1 MFTQGN
7 ERSRTLVAL
16 PDAASR
22 RNLRKIIQ
30 DAGYTHCREVG
41 TLPELAEKLATAEI
55 DMVITTLNDRGWD
68 SSPIIKKIRRGNLG
82 NPFIIIMVML
92 DDPSPSV
99 VNRVVNCGADD
110 LLLAPW
116 LDRLVLGR
124 LETLLH
130 GRKRFLVTHDY
141 VGPER
146 RNQQRPGAGTAPT
159 LEVPNP
165 MHWMTVVNGKREHLN
180 QAVVMSREDLNRSR
194 IKTCGGQLRFLAD
207 RVVAN
212 FAANGHAAI
221 IADIQIMLD
230 AAEELTFRAADT
242 DFAPAIELANGL
254 KTLCERLAREER
266 TARAAEVGVLPQ
278 LADAVLM
285 AIYNSEPEP
294 LPERLRDIV

>member
-1 MFTQGN
+1 LFTKGN
-7 ERSRTLVAL
+7 EKSRTLVAL

-22 RNLRKIIQ
+22 RSLRKIIQ
-30 DAGYTHCREVG
+30 EAGYTHCREVG
-41 TLPELAEKLATAEI
+41 SLPELADKLAGGEV
-55 DMVITTLNDRGWD
+55 DMLITTMNERGWD
-68 SSPIIKKIRRGNLG
+68 SGDLIRRVRRGALG

-92 DDPSPSV
+92 DDPSPNV

-146 RNQQRPGAGTAPT
+146 RSQQRPGAQAAPAMD
-159 LEVPNP
+159 VPNP
-165 MHWMTVVNGKREHLN
+165 MHWLTVVGGKREHLD
-180 QAVVMSREDLNRSR
+180 QAIAHSREDLNCSR
-194 IKTCGGQLRFLAD
+194 IKSCGSQLRFLAD

-221 IADIQIMLD
+221 IGDIQVMLA
-230 AAEELTFRAADT
+230 AAEELAHRAVDT
-242 DFAPAIELANGL
+242 DFAPAIELAEGL
-254 KTLCERLAREER
+254 KTLCQRLVREER
-266 TARAAEVGVLPQ
+266 AARAAEVGVLPQ

-285 AIYNSEPEP
+285 AIYNAEPEP
-294 LPERLRDIV
+294 LSEKLMDKV